1 MAKISFKL
9 VPPEFDISYGKALSI
24 NDRYTFS
31 SVRRAR
37 LFTSRARI
45 QGITQKSVLPL
56 ASIAWGALSAGD
68 RDVWNSAGV
77 QSNLTGW
84 RLFVKDFAW
93 SQKLELGSPL
103 LPSDEYQV
111 EVGRI
116 SITSPATSAKIA
128 QLHPN
133 TYYVLR
139 KVTGTKSMYEP
150 VEIIENFGLP
160 LELSISWKTS
170 LTSAG
175 ASPLARAFVIV
186 YSHYQGRD
194 IETEL
199 SLPFGLADEW
209 QRDSV
214 TLSSVLGVVKGYTAF
229 IEANDVTGDIYFDNF
244 SLIHS
249 GQNWARDPYCYN
261 VASTYTK
268 AFFQIPKHWVTI
280 DVPEGAFYDSFYYN
294 QLLA

>member
-1 MAKISFKL
+1 MAKISYKL
-9 VPPEFDISYGKALSI
+9 VPPEFDISYSKALSI

-56 ASIAWGALSAGD
+56 ASVAWNALSTED

-77 QSNLTGW
+77 ASNLTGW

-103 LPSDEYQV
+103 LPSTEYQV
-111 EVGRI
+111 EVGRLT
-116 SITSPATSAKIA
+116 ITSPASSIKIA
-128 QLHPN
+128 QLHPR

-139 KVTGTKSMYEP
+139 KITGKKSMYEP
-150 VEIIENFGLP
+150 VEVVESFSLP
-160 LELSISWKTS
+160 LELTLSWQTT

-175 ASPLARAFVIV
+175 ASPLVRAFIVV

-199 SLPFGLADEW
+199 SLPFGLTDAW
-209 QRDSV
+209 TRDSV
-214 TLSSVLGVVKGYTAF
+214 TLSSVLGVVKGYTVF
-229 IEANDVTGDIYFDNF
+229 IEASDVVGDIYFDNL
-244 SLIHS
+244 SIIHN

-261 VASTYTK
+261 IASTYTR

-280 DVPEGAFYDSFYYN
+280 ELPEGASYDSFYYN

>member
-1 MAKISFKL
+1 M
-9 VPPEFDISYGKALSI
+9 VPPEFVISYSKALSI

-37 LFTSRARI
+37 LFNSRARI
-45 QGITQKSVLPL
+45 KNITQKSVLPAASL
-56 ASIAWGALSAGD
+56 AWAALNSTD
-68 RDVWNSAGV
+68 RELWNSAGV
-77 QSNLTGW
+77 HSNLTGW

-103 LPSDEYQV
+103 VPSDEYQV

-116 SITSPATSAKIA
+116 SITSPASFAKIA
-128 QLHPN
+128 QLHPSV
-133 TYYVLR
+133 YYVLR

-150 VEIIENFGLP
+150 VQIIESFQLP
-160 LELSISWKTS
+160 LELSLSWNTS
-170 LTSAG
+170 LTIAW
-175 ASPLARAFVIV
+175 AQPLARIFAVV

-194 IETEL
+194 METEL
-199 SLPFGLADEW
+199 QIQFGLNDEW
-209 QRDSV
+209 TRNTVS
-214 TLSSVLGVVKGYTAF
+214 LSSVIGRVKGYSVF
-229 IEANDVTGDIYFDNF
+229 IEAVDVTGDIYFDNL

-261 VASTYTK
+261 IASTYTR

-280 DVPEGAFYDSFYYN
+280 DIPEGAFYDSFYYN
-294 QLLA
+294 QLLT

>member
-1 MAKISFKL
+1 MAKISYKL
-9 VPPEFDISYGKALSI
+9 IPPEFDISYSRALSI

-45 QGITQKSVLPL
+45 KNITQKSVLPL
-56 ASIAWGALSAGD
+56 ASQAWALLDTSA
-68 RDVWNSAGV
+68 RALWESAGV

-93 SQKLELGSPL
+93 CQKLELGSPL

-116 SITSPATSAKIA
+116 SITAPASSAQIA

-139 KVTGTKSMYEP
+139 KITGTKSMYEP
-150 VEIIENFGLP
+150 VQIIENFQLP
-160 LELSISWKTS
+160 LELSLSWKTT

-175 ASPLARAFVIV
+175 ANPRARAFVVV

-194 IETEL
+194 METVLE
-199 SLPFGLADEW
+199 LPFGLSDEW

-214 TLSSVLGVVKGYTAF
+214 TLSQVIGRVKGYTVF
-229 IEANDVTGDIYFDNF
+229 IEASDVVGEIFFDNL
-244 SLIHS
+244 SLVHS

-280 DVPEGAFYDSFYYN
+280 NVPEGAFYDSFYYN
-294 QLLA
+294 QLL